1 MENKVVGLKTSVSTS
16 SEAVSLSAEPSDP
29 AASGE
34 DSDGVTSVTTAP
46 MQVRAALRKPSKQV
60 QLYSSLGLTV
70 QCKTAFIWYLALNV
84 VYSTSANVAQENTVI
99 DN

>member
-1 MENKVVGLKTSVSTS
+1 MSP
-16 SEAVSLSAEPSDP
+16 SAEPSDP

-34 DSDGVTSVTTAP
+34 VSGDVTSVTTVP
-46 MQVRAALRKPSKQV
+46 MQARAALRKPSKQV

-70 QCKTAFIWYLALNV
+70 QFRTAFIWYLALNV
-84 VYSTSANVAQENTVI
+84 VYSTSVNVVQENTVI